1 MPANSFSYGKIIGI
15 HSSLP
20 LQGKTTIADRLVEK
34 HGFRLLNFTRVP
46 ERMLVGFLVQIG
58 YPEERANEIVTRDK
72 DIHLERIS
80 GMPTARWLLKSLY
93 EGWGKHDIANNVWSA
108 DWRLKAGTW
117 MRSGVNVVVDGV
129 SFRDEVETIK
139 ALGGFLWR
147 VENPRDLEMGSN
159 DISTYSNT
167 LLSGLNFDVALVND
181 GGIGKLHV
189 QTDAALKSVRK
200 SGRPKKKK
208 PDGPKAEV

>member
-1 MPANSFSYGKIIGI
+1 MPANSFSYGKVIGI
-15 HSSLP
+15 HSALP
-20 LQGKTTIADRLVEK
+20 LQGKTTIANRLVEK

-58 YPEERANEIVTRDK
+58 YPEERANEIVMKDK

-80 GMPTARWLLKSLY
+80 GMPTARWLMKSLY

-117 MRSGVNVVVDGV
+117 MRSGVSVVVDGV
-129 SFRDEVETIK
+129 SFRDEVETVKSI
-139 ALGGFLWR
+139 GGCLWT
-147 VENPRDLEMGSN
+147 VGNPRKLEMGAN
-159 DISTYSNT
+159 DISTHNNT
-167 LLSGLNFDVALVND
+167 ILSGFNFDVALVND
-181 GGIGKLHV
+181 GSIGKLQV

-208 PDGPKAEV
+208 TESPEA

>member
-15 HSSLP
+15 YSSLP
-20 LQGKTTIADRLVEK
+20 LQGKTAIADRLVEK
-34 HGFRLLNFTRVP
+34 HGFRLLNFNRIP
-46 ERMLVGFLVQIG
+46 ERMLVSFLVQIG
-58 YPEERANEIVTRDK
+58 YPEERANELVAKDK
-72 DIHLERIS
+72 DVYLERIS
-80 GMPTARWLLKSLY
+80 GMPTTRWLMKSLY

-117 MRSGVNVVVDGV
+117 MRSGTSVVVDGV

-139 ALGGFLWR
+139 SLGGFLWR
-147 VENPRDLEMGSN
+147 VENPREVEIPGGN
-159 DISTYSNT
+159 ISAYTSHV
-167 LLSGLNFDVALVND
+167 LSEFGFDVVISND

-189 QTDAALKSVRK
+189 QTDAALKSVQK

-208 PDGPKAEV
+208 SEKSEV